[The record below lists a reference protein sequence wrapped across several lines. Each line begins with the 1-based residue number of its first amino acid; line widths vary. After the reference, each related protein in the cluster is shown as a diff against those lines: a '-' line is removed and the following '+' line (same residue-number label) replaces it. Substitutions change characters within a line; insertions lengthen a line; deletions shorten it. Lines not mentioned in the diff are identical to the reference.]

1 MYFYLYRYQHL
12 KRSLGLKQE
21 RSFFTSKW
29 NSLPF
34 DFTQILDRFSVHLFH
49 ASQFGLQCILV
60 SCILV
65 LSLGYQCFLAK
76 THFVSGKSVC
86 FTVNRIRIYYLYIIC
101 ILLLSSS
108 TWSINWNIYPSHNCS
123 HNLNT
128 NHLIRCTHAN

>member
-1 MYFYLYRYQHL
+1 MCFQSVINATLFRHLRMYFYLYRYQHL

-21 RSFFTSKW
+21 RSLFTSKW

-34 DFTQILDRFSVHLFH
+34 NFTQVLDRFSVHLFH

-65 LSLGYQCFLAK
+65 LSFRYQCFLAK

-86 FTVNRIRIYYLYIIC
+86 FTVNRIRI
-101 ILLLSSS
+101 LLSMYNMYTS
-108 TWSINWNIYPSHNCS
+108 TFVEYMVYKLEYLSI
-123 HNLNT
+123 T
-128 NHLIRCTHAN
+128 